1 MSHVEEMT
9 ETFSNTTLRRCVEG
23 GNLNEALA
31 QMIQLVDQLGEDTV
45 QDIRLTKVTYD
56 CECDDHSKHAWHL
69 KVENNVVIPDE

>member
-1 MSHVEEMT
+1 MSHVEEVT

-23 GNLNEALA
+23 GNLNEVLA

-45 QDIRLTKVTYD
+45 QDIRLTKVVYD
-56 CECDDHSKHAWHL
+56 CDCDDHAKHEWRL